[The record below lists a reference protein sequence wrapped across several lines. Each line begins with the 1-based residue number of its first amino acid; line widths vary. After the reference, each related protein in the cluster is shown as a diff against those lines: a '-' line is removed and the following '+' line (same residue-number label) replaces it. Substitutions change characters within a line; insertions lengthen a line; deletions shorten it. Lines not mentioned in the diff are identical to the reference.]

1 MGLSLGAAFLLQ
13 GLRIGTILRVCKY
26 VICYYHWIKSFC
38 IWSYSGQH
46 FPAFGL
52 NMERYFV
59 SLRIQSECG
68 TERFFVSIRVQS
80 KCGKMRTRM
89 IPHRTH
95 FTQCIF
101 FSKLSKLSLMKD
113 YALIKVLSRITLYL
127 FLPSMTGI
135 FVIFVKNVFLFEQSW
150 KVIKLVGWSCV
161 TKSSSS
167 SFSPMSI
174 SFLF

>member
-1 MGLSLGAAFLLQ
+1 MGLSLGAAFLLE
-13 GLRIGTILRVCKY
+13 GLRIGTVLRVCKY
-26 VICYYHWIKSFC
+26 VVCYCHCIKSIC

-52 NMERYFV
+52 NTKRYFV

-68 TERFFVSIRVQS
+68 TDSSYLSVFSPNVG
-80 KCGKMRTRM
+80 KCGLR
-89 IPHRTH
+89 IRTH

-127 FLPSMTGI
+127 FLPSITGI
-135 FVIFVKNVFLFEQSW
+135 FVIVVKNVFLLERSW
-150 KVIKLVGWSCV
+150 KVIKVVSWSCV